1 MIARFPA
8 GLKPRTAKLRSMNL
22 GSLARIWTYPVKS
35 LKSVEHESVEVASD
49 GLAGDRRAALYVA
62 NAEHARSGK
71 TYRGK
76 EDNRLHLLLEPDDAR
91 LAAAERGVALEARA
105 GARYFD
111 ARPVSMILDRRIA
124 EVERALGRELDP
136 LRWRPNLYARAEID
150 ISESELVGSRIAV
163 GGAILRVVKTISRCV
178 TTTYDQQSGESD
190 PQVLQYVANHRENV
204 MGVYCEVEK
213 PGVVCVGDALVD
225 RVTLATGN
233 G

>member
-1 MIARFPA
+1 
-8 GLKPRTAKLRSMNL
+8 MNL

-76 EDNRLHLLLEPDDAR
+76 EDNRLHLLLEPDEAR

-111 ARPVSMILDRRIA
+111 ARPVSLILDRWIA

-136 LRWRPNLYARAEID
+136 LRWRPNLYARSSLEVEEAE
-150 ISESELVGSRIAV
+150 LLGARIAL
-163 GGAILRVVKTISRCV
+163 GGAVLHVVDPIERCV
-178 TTTYDQQSGESD
+178 TTTYDQTTGESD
-190 PQVLQYVANHRENV
+190 PHVLRFVATERAGV

-213 PGVVCVGDALVD
+213 PGVVCVGEVL
-225 RVTLATGN
+225 RIT
-233 G
+233 